1 MIDNR
6 RTKAMDDIKKQLYD
20 VMSHDIG
27 VMSEHGD
34 SDIDLWNEIE
44 SADNEIINAYID
56 TYLRED

>member
-1 MIDNR
+1 MN
-6 RTKAMDDIKKQLYD
+6 DIKKLLYN
-20 VMSHDIG
+20 VMSQDIG

-34 SDIDLWNEIE
+34 NDIDLLHEIE

>member
-1 MIDNR
+1 M
-6 RTKAMDDIKKQLYD
+6 MDDIRKRLYD

-34 SDIDLWNEIE
+34 SDIELLNEIE

-56 TYLRED
+56 TYLKEG